1 MPEGDTV
8 FLAARA
14 LHRALAGQ
22 VLQVTD
28 FRVPALATVDLS
40 GQAVLEVVAR
50 GKHLLLRT
58 AGGWTL
64 HTHLGMDGRWD
75 IHRPGE
81 SLRGGPTFQVRVLL
95 RTTERV
101 AVGFRLPVVEL
112 VRSDQE
118 QQLLGHLGP
127 DLLAE
132 EFDQQEALLRLR
144 RAPQREVANA
154 LMDQRNLAGI
164 GNLFKCEVLF
174 MTRHNPWT
182 PVGQVGDL
190 PGLLSLVRR
199 LLQASVREGGLQ
211 STTGRRLRSQKN
223 WVFKRPG
230 QPCHRCGELIR
241 VARQG
246 DVPGQERLTWWCPR
260 CQVRAP
266 RAPAEGPAPSAGLSR
281 PGSPPATWPPAAG
294 GRP

>member
-8 FLAARA
+8 YLAVRA

-22 VLQVTD
+22 VLQRTD
-28 FRVPALATVDLS
+28 FRVPALATADLA

-58 AGGWTL
+58 TKDWTL
-64 HTHLGMDGRWD
+64 HTHLGMDGRWE

-81 SLRGGPTFQVRVLL
+81 SFRGGPAFQVRVLL
-95 RTTERV
+95 RTAERE
-101 AVGFRLPVVEL
+101 AVGYRLPVVEL
-112 VRSDQE
+112 LRSDQE
-118 QQLLGHLGP
+118 QHLLGHLGP
-127 DLLAE
+127 DLLSE
-132 EFDQQEALLRLR
+132 DFDLEEALRRLR
-144 RAPQREVANA
+144 SDPQREVASA
-154 LMDQRNLAGI
+154 LLDQRNLAGI

-174 MTRHNPWT
+174 MTRQDPWT
-182 PVGQVGDL
+182 PVGRVRDLEGLVGL
-190 PGLLSLVRR
+190 ARR

-230 QPCHRCGELIR
+230 QPCRRCGELIR

-260 CQVRAP
+260 CQ
-266 RAPAEGPAPSAGLSR
+266 EGVFQASAGEALSSGLRR
-281 PGSPPATWPPAAG
+281 PGSRPATGPPGAG
-294 GRP
+294 GQS